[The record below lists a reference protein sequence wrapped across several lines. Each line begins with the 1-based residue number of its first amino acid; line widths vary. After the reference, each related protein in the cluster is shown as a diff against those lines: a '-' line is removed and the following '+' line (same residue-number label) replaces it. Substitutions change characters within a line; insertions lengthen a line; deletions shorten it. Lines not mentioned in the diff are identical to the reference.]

1 LAGVDPATAR
11 RMTAVGWLPG
21 VEGVLLPDGS
31 FQATPKP
38 AV

>member
-1 LAGVDPATAR
+1 
-11 RMTAVGWLPG
+11 MTAVGWLPV